1 MVQQTINIGSTFDVA
16 RARNYMRKIA
26 DENAW
31 STVFRVRTAAVI
43 TTLAEM
49 ALFKGQARMQNLV
62 LHFDVLEYNG
72 HEGVEFYCDIPA
84 VGRDENYFSI
94 SHSQLER
101 TSDEL
106 MIEQQDGIDRIIVR
120 LWVD

>member
-26 DENAW
+26 DENSW
-31 STVFRVRTAAVI
+31 NTVFRVRTAAII

-72 HEGVEFYCDIPA
+72 HGGIEFCCDIPA
-84 VGRDENYFSI
+84 TGRNENYFSI

-106 MIEQQDGIDRIIVR
+106 TINQQDGVDHIVVR
-120 LWVD
+120 LWAD